1 MGGLGLVGS
10 RELRARGP
18 CQIQPPLASGL
29 LKMPVISSSGCDSV
43 TLRGSKL
50 PQKLLGTRF
59 TFFRLK
65 LLIINSLPSLLP
77 SFLSGLSYFEGQ
89 TLPLSS
95 GSLSA
100 SQYRRGKGQSRCL
113 LPTEG
118 LQAAG
123 PVRAVTY
130 VADEDADTQRGM
142 GSCLW
147 ASCLVMGL

>member
-29 LKMPVISSSGCDSV
+29 LKMPVISSNGCDSV

-77 SFLSGLSYFEGQ
+77 GFLSGLSYFEGQ

-95 GSLSA
+95 GSLFQPLSTDVGRA
-100 SQYRRGKGQSRCL
+100 SLGVSFPLRGYRQLGQCVL
-113 LPTEG
+113 
-118 LQAAG
+118 
-123 PVRAVTY
+123 
-130 VADEDADTQRGM
+130 
-142 GSCLW
+142 
-147 ASCLVMGL
+147 